1 MKFGHHVVM
10 AMQRE
15 QAFWWPWVSVPHIA
29 PPTTRMFKEA
39 LMAMVVVLNS
49 VQLESN
55 LSPFTQEC
63 RVHSWQR
70 EFPEVPKL
78 HRGDQ
83 RSLEGGLPRLLW
95 LGQA

>member
-29 PPTTRMFKEA
+29 SPTTRMFKEA

-70 EFPEVPKL
+70 ELPEVPKL
-78 HRGDQ
+78 HRGD
-83 RSLEGGLPRLLW
+83 
-95 LGQA
+95 

>member
-39 LMAMVVVLNS
+39 LMAMVVALNFVQFGSKLSKKLSPYPRMLS
-49 VQLESN
+49 VQLAERI
-55 LSPFTQEC
+55 P
-63 RVHSWQR
+63 
-70 EFPEVPKL
+70 
-78 HRGDQ
+78 RGSQ
-83 RSLEGGLPRLLW
+83 TS
-95 LGQA
+95 